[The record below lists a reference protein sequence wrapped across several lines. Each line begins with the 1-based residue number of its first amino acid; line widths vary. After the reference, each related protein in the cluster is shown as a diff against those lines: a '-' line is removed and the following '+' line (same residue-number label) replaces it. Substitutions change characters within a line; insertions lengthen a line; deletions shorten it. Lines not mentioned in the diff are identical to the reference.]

1 MNHKNKT
8 TRMLVGNIL
17 SAVLGTFGLL
27 TGILFVV
34 GLCAFGAIFGYS
46 FSEYLYIA
54 VGAIGL
60 LLGAYLETR
69 LAT

>member
-1 MNHKNKT
+1 MKKKNKT
-8 TRMLVGNIL
+8 TWMVVGTIL

-27 TGILFVV
+27 TGILLVV
-34 GLCAFGAIFGYS
+34 CLFSFGAIFGYS